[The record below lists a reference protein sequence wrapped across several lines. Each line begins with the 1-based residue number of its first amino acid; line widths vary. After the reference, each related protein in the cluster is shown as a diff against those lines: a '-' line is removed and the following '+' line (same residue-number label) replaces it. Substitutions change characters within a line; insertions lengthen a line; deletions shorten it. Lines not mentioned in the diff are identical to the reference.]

1 MKMKKNGSI
10 FIRRGEAARTRA
22 LATLKGGWWVFG
34 FVVGTVASVY
44 LRVYCLCLAFN
55 LTMPKTYADVEVDVD
70 DCAPSGDLQLSTLLA
85 LSVRRTDPPPLACLL
100 SVCLPV
106 CVVCARVLVILRLTF
121 SLNPKPPPT
130 PLHTPLSICCL
141 PCATLKM
148 AAFSRERWKARS
160 ECWWDRLSMCVCV
173 CLGACMRAYLSSCPI
188 QFLGLPHWAFPCP
201 VWKPRF
207 LRFNLFLDRLINC
220 VLPILRKAA
229 KSVGYLIFSFIIN
242 IKTFYQSF
250 LKVARQNSCKSEG
263 PI

>member
-1 MKMKKNGSI
+1 MVAFSSDGGSC
-10 FIRRGEAARTRA
+10 TH
-22 LATLKGGWWVFG
+22 KGVGHFAKGLVGVWVCG
-34 FVVGTVASVY
+34 RHCGVCVPQSLLSV
-44 LRVYCLCLAFN
+44 F
-55 LTMPKTYADVEVDVD
+55 
-70 DCAPSGDLQLSTLLA
+70 SLQLDDAKNLCRRRRRRLCAVWWPSTFNFIGIVSQTYRPA
-85 LSVRRTDPPPLACLL
+85 PLLL

-160 ECWWDRLSMCVCV
+160 ECWWDRLSMCVC
-173 CLGACMRAYLSSCPI
+173 LGACMRAYLSSCPI

-207 LRFNLFLDRLINC
+207 C
-220 VLPILRKAA
+220 V
-229 KSVGYLIFSFIIN
+229 STYS
-242 IKTFYQSF
+242 
-250 LKVARQNSCKSEG
+250 
-263 PI
+263 